1 MPDSATSAVIRDF
14 ATLAFLA
21 MLAGLVVYGLARLVL
36 RWPAVSGRGRVRVS
50 CFDPRDVWVAVCLLM
65 FLLFSTGVFL
75 VDASLAAPE
84 EAGERAGNDLLTVA
98 TGIVFLLV
106 LCGLLLV
113 FLRVLRGLDPAE
125 IFGMRV
131 MSVGQAARMALGF
144 IIPVYVGVLVI
155 AGLVARFW
163 LQDVWPDLNPQE
175 TVQAFKDSGS
185 PSVRALMIVAAV
197 VVAPIVEETIFR
209 GYVYGV
215 LKRFTDGWFAA
226 LCSSLLFAIVHAH
239 IGSLVPLFLLALSF
253 CAAYEFSGSLL
264 VPMWMHAFFNAT
276 SMALITQLPDQLP

>member
-1 MPDSATSAVIRDF
+1 MPDSATAAIMRD
-14 ATLAFLA
+14 LAALSFLA
-21 MLAGLVVYGLARLVL
+21 MFAGLLAYGLARIGL
-36 RWPAVSGRGRVRVS
+36 RWPAVSRGRVRVAF
-50 CFDPRDVWVAVCLLM
+50 FDPRDVWVAVCLMM
-65 FLLFSTGVFL
+65 FLLFSTGIFIA
-75 VDASLAAPE
+75 DATLASPDPVASGG
-84 EAGERAGNDLLTVA
+84 AHDLLTVA
-98 TGIVFLLV
+98 TGIVFLLL

-125 IFGMRV
+125 VFGLRV
-131 MSVGQAARMALGF
+131 MSAGRAARLALAI
-144 IIPVYVGVLVI
+144 IIPVYVLITII
-155 AGLVARFW
+155 AGAVVKLW
-163 LQDVWPDLNPQE
+163 LEDLWPDLDPQE
-175 TVQAFKDSGS
+175 AVQAFKDAGS
-185 PSVRALMIVAAV
+185 PAVRALMIVAAV

-239 IGSLVPLFLLALSF
+239 VGSAVPLFLLALSF

-276 SMALITQLPDQLP
+276 SMILISQISDSAP